1 IRPYSLAF
9 CAGDGAAYRVGVKLE
24 RDGGGGSR
32 YLFDTA
38 RVGDRFAIGG
48 PRNHFPL
55 DEAAPYSVLI
65 AGGIG
70 VTPIRCMAEH
80 LTVRGQHFSLHYAV
94 ASRGSTAFLPDL
106 RRFAPEL
113 DLHVDAEQGGVLDIA
128 AIVAAAPEG
137 AHYYCCGP
145 VPMLAAFEAA
155 TAHLPAGQAH
165 LEYFKAPETAP
176 AAGGFTVVLARSGRT
191 LFVPEGATILQTLR
205 DAGLTAT
212 ASCEQGI
219 CGTCETGV
227 LEGTPDHRDL
237 LLTPAEKASGKT
249 MMICCSGS
257 RTDKLVLD
265 L

>member
-1 IRPYSLAF
+1 
-9 CAGDGAAYRVGVKLE
+9 
-24 RDGGGGSR
+24 
-32 YLFDTA
+32 
-38 RVGDRFAIGG
+38 
-48 PRNHFPL
+48 
-55 DEAAPYSVLI
+55 
-65 AGGIG
+65 
-70 VTPIRCMAEH
+70 MAEH
-80 LTVRGQHFSLHYAV
+80 LAGRGQHFSLHYAV
-94 ASRGSTAFLPDL
+94 ASRGSAAFLPDL
-106 RRFAPEL
+106 RRFVPEL
-113 DLHVDAEQGGVLDIA
+113 NLHVDAEQGSVLDIA
-128 AIVAAAPEG
+128 AIVAAAPVG

-191 LFVPEGATILQTLR
+191 LFVPEGTTILQTLR

-257 RTDKLVLD
+257 HTDKLVLD